1 MTTEDEDAI
10 DPKNYIS
17 SVEKA
22 LRILE
27 LFGEGTPYLSISEI
41 VRRGGYS
48 RTATYR
54 LLGTLEHLGWM
65 LRTGDKYQLSLRAFQ
80 VGSAAVN
87 ALQLRHEATP
97 VMVDLAARL
106 GETVYLMAPD
116 GQRGVCLERIEGR
129 SPVRVMVLD
138 VGKSFPIHVGGG
150 SLAMLAYRPDLQAV
164 LANDALEMPTG
175 ETISASDLQRKLEE
189 TRANG
194 YSRSIEDVTPGV
206 AAFGVPIFNSRAQ
219 AVAAISIGGL
229 AKILV
234 AREEELSAGL
244 IEAGRMISQ
253 KLGYVGQSSGT

>member
-1 MTTEDEDAI
+1 MTAEDDDAI

-22 LRILE
+22 LRLLE

-97 VMVDLAARL
+97 SMVDLAARL

-138 VGKSFPIHVGGG
+138 VGKSFPIYVGGG
-150 SLAMLAYRPDLQAV
+150 SLAMLAHREDLRAA
-164 LANDALEMPTG
+164 LDGAALEMPTG
-175 ETISASDLQRKLEE
+175 KAVNIADLDRQLQE
-189 TRANG
+189 TRTAG

-219 AVAAISIGGL
+219 AIAAISIGGL

-234 AREEELSAGL
+234 AREAELSQGL
-244 IEAGRMISQ
+244 IEAGRTISQ
-253 KLGYVGQSSGT
+253 KLGYVPR

>member
-1 MTTEDEDAI
+1 MSAEDDSGI
-10 DPKNYIS
+10 DPKNYIT

-22 LRILE
+22 LRLLE
-27 LFGEGTPYLSISEI
+27 LFGEGTPYLTISEI

-65 LRTGDKYQLSLRAFQ
+65 LRSGDKYQLSLRAFQ

-97 VMVDLAARL
+97 VMADLASRL

-116 GQRGVCLERIEGR
+116 GKRGVCLERIEGH
-129 SPVRVMVLD
+129 SAVRVMVLD

-150 SLAMLAYRPDLQAV
+150 SLAMLAHRADLRALLEGDV
-164 LANDALEMPTG
+164 LEMPTG
-175 ETISASDLQRKLEE
+175 KILAASELAVQLEE
-189 TRANG
+189 TRQLG

-206 AAFGVPIFNSRAQ
+206 AAFGVPIFNSRGQ
-219 AVAAISIGGL
+219 VIAALSIGGL

-234 AREEELSAGL
+234 AREAELSSGL
-244 IEAGRMISQ
+244 IEAGRTISR
-253 KLGYVGQSSGT
+253 KLGHL